1 MSKTG
6 IGASVHRIEDLR
18 FLTGHGRYVDD
29 IVLPNMV
36 WGWVVR
42 SPHAHARIRGIETRA
57 AKGAPGV
64 LLVLTGEDVLR
75 ERLGSLECR
84 MFVEGKQKPVGS
96 VHRPTMPIL
105 ASGEVR
111 FVGDRVAFV
120 VAQTRAQAMDAAEL
134 IEVDYEPL
142 AACATVPAAMAP
154 GAAAVYDDNPSNIA
168 FTLDNGDRA
177 GVERAFAGAAHVTRL
192 AVHYPRAVANPLEP
206 RTCIGVFE
214 PFDRRTTLYCGVGA
228 PFRQRKEIAGTV
240 LGFPESDMRVVSPDV
255 GGSFGARNAVYP
267 EDALVVWAAR
277 KLARPV
283 KWRGERSDVFMSD
296 QHGRDMLLESEL
308 AFAAGGRMLAL
319 RVAAAVNLGGYLMYS
334 GGAPANIVAQNL
346 TNAYDLP
353 LFHSVVRAV
362 FTNTVPLG
370 PYRGSG
376 RPEAIHTLEC
386 LVDKAAREMRI
397 DPVELRRRNLIRP
410 EQMPYRQPSGQ
421 VVDCGDIPRMLER
434 NLEIAQWNDF
444 PARRAD
450 SERRGLRRGRGVAV
464 HCAYSG
470 LQAERMEI
478 RVDSNGSV
486 SVHAGTMSSGQGHET
501 MYAQMVREWLDV
513 PIDQVRVLQG
523 DTDRVL
529 FGRGTYGER
538 SAMVGGSALRAAA
551 DEVIRKG
558 KRLVA
563 WMLEANEKDIEFANA
578 EFRVGGTDRK
588 VTFKEVSQRAYATA
602 GLPPE
607 LDVGL
612 DGVGTF
618 SGPMSYPNGSMV
630 AEVEVDPHTG
640 AVRVDRLSAVD
651 DVGVA
656 INPHMVDA
664 QLHGST
670 AQGLGQALLEDVRY
684 DPDTGQLLSASFLD
698 YAMPRADHMP
708 DIVSELEGIPTKTNP
723 IGVKG
728 GSESGN
734 MVASPSIVNAIVD
747 ALAPLGVTEL
757 PLPATSERVWRAISR
772 SGKG

>member
-1 MSKTG
+1 MSNTG
-6 IGASVHRIEDLR
+6 VGKHVPRVEDLR
-18 FLTGHGRYVDD
+18 FVTGHGRFVDD
-29 IVLPNMV
+29 IALPEMAS
-36 WGWVVR
+36 GCILR
-42 SPHAHARIRGIETRA
+42 SPHAHARIRAIRKRA
-57 AKGAPGV
+57 AEAAPGV
-64 LLVLTGEDVLR
+64 LLVLTGDDVVR
-75 ERLGSLECR
+75 EGFGPLECR

-96 VHRPTMPIL
+96 LHKPTQPIL
-105 ASGEVR
+105 ATEKVR

-120 VAQTRAQAMDAAEL
+120 VAQTHHQAIDAAEL
-134 IEVDYEPL
+134 LEVDYEPL
-142 AACATVPAAMAP
+142 ASSTSMKPAMAP
-154 GAAAVYDDNPSNIA
+154 GAAALYDDNPTNIA

-177 GVERAFAGAAHVTRL
+177 GVERAFATAAHVARL
-192 AVHYPRAVANPLEP
+192 EVHYPRAVANPLEP
-206 RTCIGVFE
+206 RSCIGVFE
-214 PFDRRTTLYCGVGA
+214 PFQRRSTLYSGVGA

-240 LGFPESDMRVVSPDV
+240 LGFPESDLRVVSPDV

-267 EDALVVWAAR
+267 EEALVVWAAR
-277 KLARPV
+277 KLACPV
-283 KWRGERSDVFMSD
+283 KWRGERTDVFMSD

-308 AFAAGGRMLAL
+308 ALAADGKMLAL
-319 RVAAAVNLGGYLMYS
+319 RVNAAVNVGAYLMYA

-376 RPEAIHTLEC
+376 RPEAIHMLEC
-386 LVDKAAREMRI
+386 LVDKAAREMRM
-397 DPVELRRRNLIRP
+397 DPVELRRRNIIRP

-434 NLEIAQWNDF
+434 NLEIADWNGF
-444 PARRAD
+444 AGRRAE

-478 RVDSNGSV
+478 RVDPNGSL
-486 SVHAGTMSSGQGHET
+486 SVHAGTMSTGQGHET
-501 MYAQMVREWLDV
+501 MYAQMVCEWLGV
-513 PIDQVRVLQG
+513 PIDHVRVLQG

-538 SAMVGGSALRAAA
+538 SAMVGGSALRGAA
-551 DEVIRKG
+551 DEVVRKG
-558 KRLVA
+558 KRLAA
-563 WMLEANEKDIEFANA
+563 WMLEADEKDLEFRDA
-578 EFRVGGTDRK
+578 EFGVIGTDRK
-588 VTFKEVSQRAYATA
+588 VTLRQVSQRAYATA

-612 DGVGTF
+612 DGVGAF
-618 SGPMSYPNGSMV
+618 SGPMSYPNGCMV

-656 INPHMVDA
+656 INPHMVDG

-684 DPDTGQLLSASFLD
+684 DPESGQLLSASFLD
-698 YAMPRADHMP
+698 YAMPRADHIP

-757 PLPATSERVWRAISR
+757 PVPATSERIWRAINGR
-772 SGKG
+772 GQR

>member
-1 MSKTG
+1 MSETG
-6 IGASVHRIEDLR
+6 IGQPVPRVEDLR
-18 FLTGHGRYVDD
+18 FITGHGRFVDD
-29 IVLPNMV
+29 IKLPDMV
-36 WGWVVR
+36 HGCVVR
-42 SPHAHARIRGIETRA
+42 SPHAHARIRGIDKTKAEA
-57 AKGAPGV
+57 VPGV
-64 LLVLTGEDVLR
+64 LLVLTGEDVVR
-75 ERLGSLECR
+75 EGLGSLECR
-84 MFVEGKQKPVGS
+84 MLVGGKQKPVGRL
-96 VHRPTMPIL
+96 HRPDLPIL
-105 ASGEVR
+105 ANDKVR
-111 FVGDRVAFV
+111 FVGDWVAFV
-120 VAQTRAQAMDAAEL
+120 VAQTRDQAIDAAEL
-134 IEVDYEPL
+134 VKVDYEPI
-142 AACATVPAAMAP
+142 APSTTMQAAMAP
-154 GAAAVYDDNPSNIA
+154 GASALYDDNPANIA

-177 GVERAFAGAAHVTRL
+177 GVDRAFAGAAHVTRL
-192 AVHYPRAVANPLEP
+192 VVHYPRAVANPMEP
-206 RTCIGVFE
+206 RACIGVFE
-214 PFDRRTTLYCGVGA
+214 PFERRSTLYAGVGA

-240 LGFPESDMRVVSPDV
+240 LGFPESDLRVVSPDV

-267 EDALVVWAAR
+267 EEALVVWAAR

-296 QHGRDMLLESEL
+296 QHGRDMLMESEL
-308 AFAAGGRMLAL
+308 AFAADGKMLAL
-319 RVAAAVNLGGYLMYS
+319 RVTAAVNVGGYLIYA
-334 GGAPANIVAQNL
+334 GGAPASIVAQNL

-376 RPEAIHTLEC
+376 RPEAIHMLEC
-386 LVDKAAREMRI
+386 LVDKAAREMRM
-397 DPVELRRRNLIRP
+397 DPVELRRRNIIRP
-410 EQMPYRQPSGQ
+410 EALPYRQPSGQ

-434 NLEIAQWNDF
+434 NLEIAEWNDF
-444 PARRAD
+444 PRRRAE
-450 SERRGLRRGRGVAV
+450 SERRGLRRGRGLAV

-478 RVDSNGSV
+478 RVDANGSI
-486 SVHAGTMSSGQGHET
+486 SVHAGTMSAGQGHET
-501 MYAQMVREWLDV
+501 MYAQMVCEWLGV
-513 PIDQVRVLQG
+513 PIDHVRIFQG

-538 SAMVGGSALRAAA
+538 TAMVGGSALRAAA
-551 DEVIRKG
+551 DDVVRKG
-558 KRLVA
+558 KRLAA
-563 WMLEANEKDIEFANA
+563 WMLEANEMDIEFANA
-578 EFRVGGTDRK
+578 EFRVTGTDRK
-588 VTFKEVSQRAYATA
+588 VTLKEVSLRAYATA

-618 SGPMSYPNGSMV
+618 SGPLTYPNGCMI
-630 AEVEVDPHTG
+630 AEVEVDPQTG

-651 DVGVA
+651 DVGVV
-656 INPHMVDA
+656 INPHMVEG

-698 YAMPRADHMP
+698 YAMPRADDIP
-708 DIVSELEGIPTKTNP
+708 LIVSELEGIPTKTNP

-747 ALAPLGVTEL
+747 ALAPLGVVEL
-757 PLPATSERVWRAISR
+757 PVPATSERVWRALNAKQR
-772 SGKG
+772 